1 MNPYERRIIH
11 AAVSEVEGVKSE
23 SVGEGTTRRVVIL
36 PEDMD
41 LSAAVRRSSSRRSDN
56 RRGSGRSGRDD
67 RSRKPYQKQER
78 REKRAVRRAPS
89 GDGQPTPLRRTESIN
104 DGENLPLFGKVEL

>member
-11 AAVSEVEGVKSE
+11 AAVSEVEGVRSE
-23 SVGEGTTRRVVIL
+23 SVGEGATRRVVIL

-41 LSAAVRRSSSRRSDN
+41 LSTALRRSLSRRSDH
-56 RRGSGRSGRDD
+56 RRGSAVPAVMTVPASPIKSRSAG
-67 RSRKPYQKQER
+67 KNAH
-78 REKRAVRRAPS
+78 RAVRLLLMASP
-89 GDGQPTPLRRTESIN
+89 PPRRTESIN

>member
-11 AAVSEVEGVKSE
+11 AAVSEVEGVRSE
-23 SVGEGTTRRVVIL
+23 SVGEGATRRVVIL

-41 LSAAVRRSSSRRSDN
+41 LSTALRRSSGRRSDH

-78 REKRAVRRAPS
+78 REKRAPRRPAS
-89 GDGQPTPLRRTESIN
+89 ADGQPTPLRRTESIN